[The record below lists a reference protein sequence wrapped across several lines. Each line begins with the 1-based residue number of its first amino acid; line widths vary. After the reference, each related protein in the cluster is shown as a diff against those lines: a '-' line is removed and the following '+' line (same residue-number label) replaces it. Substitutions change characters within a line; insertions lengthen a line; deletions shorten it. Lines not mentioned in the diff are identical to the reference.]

1 MALASWTLS
10 TASNLP
16 HIKPIKSKA
25 SIAWIRE
32 ANQAKT
38 NALDRL
44 ADVPGDTVDN
54 SIDRLRL
61 LIEEAKVSIAAL
73 ERDREIVTAHRR

>member
-1 MALASWTLS
+1 M
-10 TASNLP
+10 
-16 HIKPIKSKA
+16 KPIKSKA
-25 SIAWIRE
+25 GLAWVRE
-32 ANQAKT
+32 ANQAKM

-61 LIEEAKVSIAAL
+61 LIEDAKATIEGL
-73 ERDREIVTAHRR
+73 ERDRDIITAHRSGN

>member
-1 MALASWTLS
+1 MKS
-10 TASNLP
+10 
-16 HIKPIKSKA
+16 IKSKA
-25 SIAWIRE
+25 GTAWVRE
-32 ANQAKT
+32 ANQAKM

-61 LIEEAKVSIAAL
+61 LIEEAQATIAAL
-73 ERDREIVTAHRR
+73 ERDREIVTKFRAES

>member
-1 MALASWTLS
+1 MKT
-10 TASNLP
+10 
-16 HIKPIKSKA
+16 IKSKA

-32 ANQAKT
+32 ANQAKM

-54 SIDRLRL
+54 SIDRIRL
-61 LIEEAKVSIAAL
+61 LIEDAKATIEGL
-73 ERDREIVTAHRR
+73 ERDRDIITNHRR

>member
-1 MALASWTLS
+1 M
-10 TASNLP
+10 
-16 HIKPIKSKA
+16 KPIKSKA

-32 ANQAKT
+32 ANQAKM

-61 LIEEAKVSIAAL
+61 LIEDAKATIEGL
-73 ERDREIVTAHRR
+73 ERDRDTITNHRR

>member
-1 MALASWTLS
+1 M
-10 TASNLP
+10 
-16 HIKPIKSKA
+16 KPIKSKA

-32 ANQAKT
+32 ANQAKM

-44 ADVPGDTVDN
+44 SDVPGDTVDN

-61 LIEEAKVSIAAL
+61 LIEEAQQAIAAL
-73 ERDREIVTAHRR
+73 ERDRDVVTAHRTNS

>member
-1 MALASWTLS
+1 M
-10 TASNLP
+10 
-16 HIKPIKSKA
+16 KPIKSKA
-25 SIAWIRE
+25 TIGWVRE
-32 ANQAKT
+32 ANQAKM

-61 LIEEAKVSIAAL
+61 LIEEAKESIAAL
-73 ERDREIVTAHRR
+73 ERDREVVTAHRTK

>member
-1 MALASWTLS
+1 M
-10 TASNLP
+10 
-16 HIKPIKSKA
+16 KPIKSKA
-25 SIAWIRE
+25 PIGWVRE
-32 ANQAKT
+32 ANQAKM

-61 LIEEAKVSIAAL
+61 LIEEAKESIAAL
-73 ERDREIVTAHRR
+73 ERDRDIVTAHRNAQ

>member
-1 MALASWTLS
+1 M
-10 TASNLP
+10 
-16 HIKPIKSKA
+16 KPIKSKA

-32 ANQAKT
+32 ANQAKM

-61 LIEEAKVSIAAL
+61 LIEDAKATIEAL
-73 ERDREIVTAHRR
+73 ERDRAIVTAHRNKE

>member
-1 MALASWTLS
+1 MKT
-10 TASNLP
+10 
-16 HIKPIKSKA
+16 IKSKA

-32 ANQAKT
+32 ANQAKM

-61 LIEEAKVSIAAL
+61 LIEDAKATIEGL
-73 ERDREIVTAHRR
+73 ERDRDIITNHRH

>member
-1 MALASWTLS
+1 M
-10 TASNLP
+10 
-16 HIKPIKSKA
+16 KPIKSKA
-25 SIAWIRE
+25 PIGWVRE
-32 ANQAKT
+32 ANQAKM

-61 LIEEAKVSIAAL
+61 LIEEAKESIAAL
-73 ERDREIVTAHRR
+73 ERDREIVTAHRTAQ

>member
-1 MALASWTLS
+1 M
-10 TASNLP
+10 
-16 HIKPIKSKA
+16 KPIKSKA
-25 SIAWIRE
+25 PSGWVRE
-32 ANQAKT
+32 ANQAKM

-61 LIEEAKVSIAAL
+61 LIEEAKESIAAL
-73 ERDREIVTAHRR
+73 ERDRDIVTAHRNAQ

>member
-1 MALASWTLS
+1 M
-10 TASNLP
+10 
-16 HIKPIKSKA
+16 KPIKSKA
-25 SIAWIRE
+25 SVAWIRE
-32 ANQAKT
+32 ANQAKM

-61 LIEEAKVSIAAL
+61 LIEDAKATIEGL
-73 ERDREIVTAHRR
+73 ERDRDIITAHRSGN